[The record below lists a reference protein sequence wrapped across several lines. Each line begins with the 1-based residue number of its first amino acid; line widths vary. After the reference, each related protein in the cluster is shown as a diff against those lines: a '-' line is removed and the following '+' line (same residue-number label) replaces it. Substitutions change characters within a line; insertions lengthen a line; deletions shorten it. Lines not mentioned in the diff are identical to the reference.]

1 MVGSAIHIGRRTQ
14 RSARRTRDRD
24 AIIASLQP
32 ETEKDDLG
40 LIRRYWVWILVI
52 VGAIAAIA
60 AYRLNQSPEE
70 EYFTAK
76 VEKGDIR
83 QVIDATG
90 TINPV
95 TSVQVGSQ
103 VSGMISK
110 LYVDFNSKVTKGQV
124 IAEIDPKLFEGA
136 VLQARADLGNAQAS
150 LAAAKSNLVKDQAT
164 LNQNRLDYDRAV
176 GLAKQGVVSQQQ
188 LDQAKATYDAI
199 TAQVGSDRAAIQQAE
214 AQVAQKQA
222 SLKVAQINLDYTII
236 RAPINGTVVN
246 RSIDIGQTVAASL
259 QAPTLFTI
267 ALDLTKMQVYAKT
280 DEGDVGE
287 IRPGHSAD
295 FKVDAFPKESFH
307 GVVHQVRMNATTVQN
322 VVTYDTIVDFDNP
335 DLKLFPGMTAYVSIP
350 VASASDVVKIPNAAL
365 RYKPD
370 LPAGK
375 IQELYRKYGITV
387 PQSATEVAGA
397 AAVTAGG
404 AAKPKAAAVA
414 VANGASDHAIVWR
427 LLPDKSLQPVQISV
441 GLTDHT
447 YTAMT
452 GGDLKPGEELVTGVT
467 TAKSGSAG
475 PGLAGPRR

>member
-1 MVGSAIHIGRRTQ
+1 
-14 RSARRTRDRD
+14 
-24 AIIASLQP
+24 
-32 ETEKDDLG
+32 LG
-40 LIRRYWVWILVI
+40 LIRRNWIWILVI
-52 VGAIAAIA
+52 LGAIVAFAAF
-60 AYRLNQSPEE
+60 RLNRNTEE
-70 EYFTAK
+70 QYFTAK

-150 LAAAKSNLVKDQAT
+150 LVAAKSNLVKDQAT
-164 LNQNRLDYDRAV
+164 LTQNKLDYERSV
-176 GLAKQGVVSQQQ
+176 NLAQHGVVSQQQ
-188 LDQAKATYDAI
+188 LDQAKATFDAI
-199 TAQVGSDRAAIQQAE
+199 SAQVGSDRAAIQQAE
-214 AQVAQKQA
+214 AQVAQKGA
-222 SLKVAQINLDYTII
+222 SLKVAQTNLDYTII

-295 FKVDAFPKESFH
+295 FKVDAFPKELFH

-335 DLKLFPGMTAYVSIP
+335 ELKLFPGMTAYVSIP
-350 VASASDVVKIPNAAL
+350 VASVSDVVKIPNAAL

-370 LPAGK
+370 LPAAK
-375 IQELYRKYGITV
+375 IQELYRKYGIDIPQPAPAPGV
-387 PQSATEVAGA
+387 PGSRDQTGDATRPRPA
-397 AAVTAGG
+397 AASSTNTA
-404 AAKPKAAAVA
+404 
-414 VANGASDHAIVWR
+414 DHSVVWK
-427 LLPDKSLQPVQISV
+427 LLPDKSLRPVQISI

-452 GGDLKPGEELVTGVT
+452 SGDLKPGEELVTGVT
-467 TAKSGSAG
+467 TAKSGTAG
-475 PGLAGPRR
+475 PGLSGPRR

>member
-1 MVGSAIHIGRRTQ
+1 LANNPIEPASAARSVTATIVGVQ
-14 RSARRTRDRD
+14 VRSWKGT
-24 AIIASLQP
+24 LV
-32 ETEKDDLG
+32 
-40 LIRRYWVWILVI
+40 LIRRYWVWIVVV
-52 VGAIAAIA
+52 VGAIAALA
-60 AYRLNQSPEE
+60 AYHLNQSPEE
-70 EYFTAK
+70 QYFTAK
-76 VEKGDIR
+76 VDKGDIR

-124 IAEIDPKLFEGA
+124 IAEIDPKLFDGA

-150 LAAAKSNLVKDQAT
+150 LVAAKSNLVKDQAT

-214 AQVAQKQA
+214 AQVAQRTA
-222 SLKVAQINLDYTII
+222 SLKVAEINLDYTII

-267 ALDLTKMQVYAKT
+267 ALDLTKMRVYAKT

-295 FKVDAFPKESFH
+295 FKVDAFPKEQFH
-307 GVVHQVRMNATTVQN
+307 GVVNQVRMNATTVQN

-335 DLKLFPGMTAYVSIP
+335 EMKLFPGMTAYVSIP
-350 VASASDVVKIPNAAL
+350 VASVSDVVKVPNAAL

-370 LPAGK
+370 LPAAK
-375 IQELYRKYGITV
+375 IQELYRKYGIEAA
-387 PQSATEVAGA
+387 PSAQVSLESPAKQ
-397 AAVTAGG
+397 AGG
-404 AAKPKAAAVA
+404 ATAPRPAAASSP
-414 VANGASDHAIVWR
+414 NGTGDHAIVWK
-427 LLPDKSLQPVQISV
+427 LLPDKSLQPVQISI

-452 GGDLKPGEELVTGVT
+452 AGDLKPGEELVTGVT